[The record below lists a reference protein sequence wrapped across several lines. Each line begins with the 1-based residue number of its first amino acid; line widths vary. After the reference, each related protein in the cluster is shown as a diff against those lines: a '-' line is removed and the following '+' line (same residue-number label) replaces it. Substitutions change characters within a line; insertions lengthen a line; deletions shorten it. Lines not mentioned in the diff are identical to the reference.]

1 MSSSTFKELSDYH
14 SRHHSRSC
22 TEHQRHQLPY
32 RPRLLTRP
40 QRVGP
45 WAGRTQRKLRVLLYN
60 WRTSPPLTPSSSATR
75 TIPTTSMSWADAF
88 LMPAEFSLQP
98 MALESLH
105 RAWSSGSAAV
115 GRESS
120 KRLEIRTPCQHLP
133 DREVTGFLLSV
144 VEFLRIHG
152 LPNAICISGYT
163 VYLEELAQMRE
174 KFRIPVAIL
183 NVGAVKVAVTDPP
196 LRITMDGNQAARL
209 FREIGPDVLVPIHYE
224 SWLHFTENRAQFKA
238 VFEVEGISHKVCW
251 LKPGVPK
258 KIM

>member
-1 MSSSTFKELSDYH
+1 
-14 SRHHSRSC
+14 
-22 TEHQRHQLPY
+22 
-32 RPRLLTRP
+32 
-40 QRVGP
+40 
-45 WAGRTQRKLRVLLYN
+45 
-60 WRTSPPLTPSSSATR
+60 
-75 TIPTTSMSWADAF
+75 MSWADAF

-115 GRESS
+115 G
-120 KRLEIRTPCQHLP
+120 HLP